1 MKIAVIMIGRR
12 NITSALKYT
21 VEEPFEVKP
30 VSYKKQSRDIML
42 SATSPTEA
50 NTLKNTLSWL
60 GQSRLNAAADVNI

>member
-1 MKIAVIMIGRR
+1 MGIR

-21 VEEPFEVKP
+21 VEEPLDVNP
-30 VSYKKQSRDIML
+30 VSYKKQSRDIIL

-50 NTLKNTLSWL
+50 STLKNTLSWL